1 MEYKISNSAKKVTLG
16 VAAVGLVFLIIGLFQ
31 QKDFVYAKKINDH
44 SIEVK
49 YNGKAGEEKQQ
60 ELKEAMISKMH
71 GYNLEFHDGSHHAED
86 THHVTINSEA
96 HAAMIESTQIQGHSD
111 KHHPDHFETTVN
123 NDNST
128 IAIVESNLTNHGE
141 HDAHSIEDANHD
153 SHEDHGHH
161 GPTFLWKVHLS
172 HVADESNHGTG
183 HDESGADQ
191 LVEMISD
198 GDIAFFDSGFRRFW
212 SNLLVNGFFFFGIS
226 LGALFYLA
234 LHYATESGWGVV
246 LLRIL
251 EGIMSALPIGMV
263 VLAIVFIAGSFGAHH
278 IYAWMDP
285 EITDPNSSHFD
296 PIIYGKKAYLNLPF
310 FWIRVLA
317 YFTVFY
323 LFLRWFKKKS
333 KQEDSEGG
341 TETHFKM
348 YRRAAL
354 FLVFFA
360 VFSSTMSWDFIMSI
374 DAHWFST
381 LFGWYCFSGIWLS
394 GMIMVMMITLYLRKA
409 GYLPFVNESHIHDVG
424 KWMFALSFL
433 WSYLWFSQF
442 MLIWYSNIPEE
453 VIYYTQRIGNYR
465 HLFFGTFIVNFFFP
479 MVFLMSADTKR
490 SAGYLIVIGLV
501 IFIGHWFDV
510 FNMVMPGT
518 LFDQWGLGLLEI
530 GMFMFFLGTFV
541 YTVLK
546 AITKSPLLQKNHPF
560 LEERKHHEF

>member
-1 MEYKISNSAKKVTLG
+1 MDYKISNSAKKVTLG

-49 YNGKAGEEKQQ
+49 YNGKAGLDKQQ
-60 ELKEAMISKMH
+60 KLKESMIAKMH
-71 GYNLEFHDGSHHAED
+71 GYNLEFHDGSHHADHANHSEGASPIS
-86 THHVTINSEA
+86 TNSEHHLNDA
-96 HAAMIESTQIQGHSD
+96 KSHDIHHDSSIE
-111 KHHPDHFETTVN
+111 
-123 NDNST
+123 
-128 IAIVESNLTNHGE
+128 IVEATLTNYKE
-141 HDAHSIEDANHD
+141 HDAHSEHNNDGEQNTHEG
-153 SHEDHGHH
+153 HGNNEDHGHH

-172 HVADESNHGTG
+172 HIADVNDHEIG
-183 HDESGADQ
+183 HNESGADQ
-191 LVEMISD
+191 LVNMISD

-251 EGIMSALPIGMV
+251 EGIMSAMPIGMI

-296 PIIYGKKAYLNLPF
+296 SIIYGKKAYLNLPF
-310 FWIRVLA
+310 FWIRVIA

-333 KQEDSEGG
+333 KQEDNEGG

-530 GMFMFFLGTFV
+530 GMFMLFLGTFV
-541 YTVLK
+541 YTVLN

-560 LEERKHHEF
+560 LEESKHHEF